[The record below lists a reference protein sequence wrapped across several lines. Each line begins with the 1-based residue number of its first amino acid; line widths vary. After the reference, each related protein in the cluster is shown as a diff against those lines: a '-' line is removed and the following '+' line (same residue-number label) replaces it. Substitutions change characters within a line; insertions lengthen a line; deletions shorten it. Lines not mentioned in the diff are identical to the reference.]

1 MRAVLCVPTM
11 TKPHPETLAA
21 IAASA
26 PVLDANGIEHAMVSE
41 VGCPYI
47 SAARATMLRKAL
59 SAGAD
64 AIIFIDHDVSWKPEN
79 LLTLIR
85 AEGDYVFGTYR
96 FKRGPDEEYMGTLLT
111 DAEGFPQGR
120 ESDGA
125 LRAFCG
131 PAGFLKITPR
141 CVNVMI
147 QRHPELCYG
156 DRHTPHFDFFNHGA
170 HGHVWYGE
178 DYAASRRWLEAGE
191 SLWLLPDLDITHHS
205 ADTAYPGN
213 YARFLRRQPGGDL
226 FDGA

>member
-1 MRAVLCVPTM
+1 MKAVLCIPTM
-11 TKPHPETLAA
+11 TKPHPATLASV
-21 IAASA
+21 AASV
-26 PVLDANGIEHAMVSE
+26 PLLDAAGINHAMVSE
-41 VGCPYI
+41 VGCPYV

-64 AIIFIDHDVSWKPEN
+64 AVIFIDHDVSWKPAD
-79 LLTLIR
+79 LLTLIQ

-96 FKRGPDEEYMGTLLT
+96 FKREPEEYMGKPLT
-111 DAEGFPQGR
+111 DEFGDVIVR

-125 LRAFCG
+125 LQAFCG
-131 PAGFLKITPR
+131 PAGFLKITSHA
-141 CVNVMI
+141 VNLMM

-156 DRHTPHFDFFNHGA
+156 ERHTPHFDFFQHGA
-170 HGHVWYGE
+170 HNHVWYGE
-178 DYAASRRWLEAGE
+178 DYAASRRWIEAGQ
-191 SLWLLPDLDITHHS
+191 SMWLLPGLDITHHS